1 MKKNILIA
9 GLLSSALMLGGCG
22 GSDGGNYV
30 PPPPVIEPS
39 LITLFLVDQNG
50 FSLAG
55 VPYKCDSM
63 AFAEYTPNNGEFSFY
78 AGENCYFDFL
88 GFEGNY
94 NNDPYVD
101 DIIHIVS
108 DVNTGAGDVAFDCQ
122 SFGSGIT
129 YPDGSF
135 DYDYND
141 ACVFYL

>member
-1 MKKNILIA
+1 MKKNIIIT

-22 GSDGGNYV
+22 GSDGGNYI
-30 PPPPVIEPS
+30 PPPVIEPS

-50 FSLAG
+50 FSVSG

-63 AFAEYTPNNGEFSFY
+63 AFSEYTLNNGEFSFY

-88 GFEGNY
+88 GFKGNY

-101 DIIHIVS
+101 DIIYIVS
-108 DVNTGAGDVAFDCQ
+108 DINTGAGDVAFDCQ

-135 DYDYND
+135 DYNYDD